1 MTDTQKQKLFWI
13 GTFGLVALYFASTNV
28 GLWHRA
34 APPPKPLPTN
44 QVYGNYLNG
53 KWLGYAPVENRGTC
67 GMILQINNLF
77 NPGQLSGAVNV
88 GCIAPPAA
96 RYSLSTRPD
105 PNAIANSRVPTSATL
120 TAPINAGTLQFHV
133 DKNLGG
139 NCPLTTF
146 SLTPFAL
153 NQMAAEWKD
162 TCGSGQ
168 LILTKSR

>member
-1 MTDTQKQKLFWI
+1 MENQKNSKLFWI
-13 GTFGLVALYFASTNV
+13 GTIGLVALYFASTNI

-34 APPPKPLPTN
+34 APSPKPLPPN

-53 KWLGYAPVENRGTC
+53 KWLGYAPVENRGTR

-88 GCIAPPAA
+88 GCIAPPH
-96 RYSLSTRPD
+96 YSLSRPD
-105 PNAIANSRVPTSATL
+105 PSAIANSRVPTSATM
-120 TAPINAGTLQFHV
+120 TAPITPGTLQFHV

-139 NCPLTTF
+139 NCTLTTF
-146 SLTPFAL
+146 SLTPFAV
-153 NQMAAEWKD
+153 NQLAAEWKD
-162 TCGSGQ
+162 SCGTGQ